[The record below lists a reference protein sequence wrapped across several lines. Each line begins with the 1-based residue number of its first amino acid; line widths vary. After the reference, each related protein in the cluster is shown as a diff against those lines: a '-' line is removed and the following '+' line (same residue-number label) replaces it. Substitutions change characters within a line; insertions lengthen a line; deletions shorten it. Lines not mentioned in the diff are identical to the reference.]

1 MFPYYTFPHVSIL
14 FPYISGSGYIIK
26 SVTFDFADL
35 PVEKQKRLPNLL
47 EWLDPRWRTAMAKW
61 IEEEVMLDATNA

>member
-1 MFPYYTFPHVSIL
+1 MFSTS
-14 FPYISGSGYIIK
+14 SGYIIK

-47 EWLDPRWRTAMAKW
+47 EWLDPRWRMAMAKW
-61 IEEEVMLDATNA
+61 IEEEVTLDAAGNLKGHA